1 MCTFITDENIKIA
14 DKDIEV
20 YKIVCVQ
27 KHKVYAPFRLIRYP
41 HTLLRAHLGTP
52 EYAGTLGSDHISS
65 IDTGIHSFM
74 DKVSADKCCSN
85 TLWHV
90 VKATIPK
97 GSQYYL
103 GYSDYYGPGLFV
115 GHVYV
120 SDQLRLHPDGV
131 MKRKYFLPKAT
142 HKRKKHHTHIYKR

>member
-1 MCTFITDENIKIA
+1 MCTYITDENIKIA

-20 YKIVCVQ
+20 YKIVCVH

-74 DKVSADKCCSN
+74 DKVSADKCCFN

>member
-20 YKIVCVQ
+20 YKIVCVH

-74 DKVSADKCCSN
+74 DKVSADKCCFN

-90 VKATIPK
+90 VKSTIPK